1 MSDAV
6 ECNCECCQFYRPK
19 LTEANRRGEELIK
32 YGNNLM
38 QNMVGGGK
46 QARAE
51 ELFFE
56 ALVEA
61 TATSKRGG
69 E

>member
-1 MSDAV
+1 
-6 ECNCECCQFYRPK
+6 
-19 LTEANRRGEELIK
+19 LIK
-32 YGNNLM
+32 YGNYLM
-38 QNMVGGGK
+38 QNMVGGSK

-61 TATSKRGG
+61 AATSKRGG